1 MAQFTQIKMPN
12 ASSNGFASGLQ
23 EMIDNINRNFLLL
36 NELPLS
42 KGDKGDSMAYFRYN
56 PNILLEDI
64 LKGLALSSDPNKQ
77 KYQAIL
83 EEAMDNYKDW
93 CTTRRL
99 NWNVEDNKNTYKNE
113 VRQEFRKIITAIRK
127 EFDSKAE
134 RNLPMS
140 KIRDLFVEFTYK
152 GEEYKY
158 ELCWMAD
165 WFNGVNTNDK
175 ALVMKYILEYKFPS
189 LVVFGLLAD
198 DVFNP
203 LGCLSYSFIDTR
215 WRNSKVNNYAQIV
228 SDRDESKIP
237 SYQSPSQIMDHSCV
251 VYGDMENQE
260 FVYKVVDAY
269 PRLRYTPDGI
279 TMVVNGHDTG
289 TSAGGQKGNDGRD
302 ANLFMVQRM
311 ENVEYTTIKQ
321 DIASSGD
328 TSIWQV
334 PMGALS
340 KTGGITQ
347 KYAAGSSTP
356 NIADMD
362 YNTLFKYSTDGRV
375 VLEED
380 ETYMPSQWLMETIT
394 VGGVQYKR
402 AGNLADSFKD
412 NYYRVWGV
420 SSGSIFWTKD
430 DAGIVPITSKDANF
444 ETLSGLNGAP
454 CIVTPAFEHRANEFM
469 TYFWLSNITLV
480 KYTSDTTRDVLY
492 IPVVYCGPD
501 NLINLAMDNTSFAG
515 LMMALDPYEQRYIN
529 ETFPRRHRPRGLMVP
544 IGSRWAQNDKERFAS
559 HIIYSDSSH
568 AAWKAV
574 SKGLQTADDSPTN
587 GYVAN
592 KNILHIGSVLDY
604 RTLDDVHSKTIPA
617 IPGRAAN
624 RINTAAN
631 VNSDMYKGTALHV
644 DEPVTITMY
653 RDTIGGIIDNT
664 LLTVEGDVIIGSHS
678 HYNDNIP
685 GLMHVDRSGMGGGID
700 VQGILRTD
708 TLEKPMTYKDK
719 SRLNSDTFKG
729 GNISI
734 QALTGVV
741 SQWIGAQF
749 IRIGDETHYLTYD
762 RGILRSAGRYA
773 IFDFDTIQLSP
784 RDNNGNDTVSSTI
797 APLNGESGIGAG
809 LRFGMVKDNGI
820 ISKYIFDIDSTLFN
834 GGVVANGYPE
844 GVVNNSHQWR
854 YSIEA
859 LNGLYVD
866 GEAVNSA
873 LAGNYRGNRALT
885 FKEFVSNRATWPR
898 FNDNYAGSKISLF
911 NNGGL
916 FSTGPLWTDKY
927 LHVGGVEPSSILLG
941 SGNYSVGVVQVG
953 GSTYYGDSGYKNID
967 VSQSPIVLDLG
978 PTYKKK
984 RLIKFALVDSID
996 DNDPAKYNI
1005 IKNDTPTGKIFLGQW
1020 PKMDSGIGD
1029 GGVSGNN
1036 FMPDNVGNA
1045 GCIMYSPIMDNVI
1058 DSVSGS
1064 ADASSQYFGYCAFE
1078 SSKAAADVLP
1088 KVFWPQGKKPIP
1100 EKVKTMPA
1108 NAWRV
1113 TYKNTGEMVHVKLYI
1128 LCAAVTSNSWHKN
1141 KTGFRNSKAHYTSS
1155 GLGIVGFPG
1164 MVWGQKDHYGSW
1176 YQGDKDNGSY
1186 MGSPYNSITR
1196 GHTTNQ
1202 GFAGLMPTNASLPE
1216 GVPMPMEPVIAQW
1229 SSIFPYNARR
1239 GVDNAGRGD
1248 VFSHEHLNESPAADG
1263 GIVVKL
1269 DTDGKFYVTSAY
1281 RPFYMF
1287 EESQDMFKGRNGVE
1301 MPYIELDFTYPST
1314 TNLAEAADQT
1324 EYVKAWVYKVNI
1336 ANDVPRVSDTA
1347 TDDKGGTDE
1356 HNNVVPNG
1364 IPDIFDNHRSAS
1376 IMGSLSALYRFP
1388 TYEYITTDASGHK
1401 LATPKLRINGDE
1413 YNVGVWDVIL
1423 LGYTTNKNYIPS
1435 NNNPWAD
1442 PTLSWQIVAK
1452 REDELVDTYIGTTT
1466 KWETG
1471 KAISTTSNPATILNN
1486 TPTYNQVEKWLLTEV
1501 DDMAGAPTW
1510 AGSWRKYAGTFGYK
1524 AIYKFSRYKL
1534 DGGLLKSNELT
1545 NPALK
1550 YDIIYA
1556 PAGVDFDALTQ
1567 PQLFAYGR
1575 IYPLLGTHG
1584 KMGANNGSW
1593 TEDTIINGFSSQYGA
1608 EAYWEGK
1615 IAQGFTMTVRIG
1627 EWQPYPGTGVLINK
1641 GNTWC
1646 YAVAIRDDATG
1657 KILSSND
1664 IGNLIFMVTPD
1675 ITNEYRNNHPDNMSE
1690 GGWISTA
1697 GVITEEKCA
1706 LKNWKANTEANLKA
1720 SRDTFTFII
1729 TSTDAEVNTVNTGEL
1744 RDVYFKI
1751 EAIS

>member
-64 LKGLALSSDPNKQ
+64 LKELALSSDPNKQ
-77 KYQAIL
+77 KYQVIL
-83 EEAMDNYKDW
+83 DEAVDNYKDW

-99 NWNVEDNKNTYKNE
+99 NWDVEDNKNTYKNE
-113 VRQEFRKIITAIRK
+113 VRQEFEKIITAIRK

-134 RNLPMS
+134 RSLPMS

-165 WFNGVNTNDK
+165 WFNGTNADDK

-198 DVFNP
+198 DVFKP

-215 WRNSKVNNYAQIV
+215 WRNSKVNNYVQIV
-228 SDRDESKIP
+228 SNRDESKIP
-237 SYQSPSQIMDHSCV
+237 SYQSPPQIADHSCV

-279 TMVVNGHDTG
+279 TMVINGHDTG

-321 DIASSGD
+321 DIIPSGD

-347 KYAAGSSTP
+347 KYAAGGPTP

-375 VLEED
+375 ILEED
-380 ETYMPSQWLMETIT
+380 ETYMPGQWLGETIT
-394 VGGVQYKR
+394 VGGIQYKR

-420 SSGSIFWTKD
+420 SGGSIFWTKD
-430 DAGIVPITSKDANF
+430 DTGIVPITSKDASF

-469 TYFWLSNITLV
+469 TYFWLSTITLV
-480 KYTSDTTRDVLY
+480 KYTSDAAGDTLY

-544 IGSRWAQNDKERFAS
+544 IGSRWAQKDEERFAS

-568 AAWKAV
+568 AAWKTV
-574 SKGLQTADDSPTN
+574 SRGLQTVDDSPTN

-631 VNSDMYKGTALHV
+631 VNSDMYKGAALHV

-653 RDTIGGIIDNT
+653 RDTIGGIKDNT
-664 LLTVEGDVIIGSHS
+664 LLTVEGDVIIGSRG
-678 HYNDNIP
+678 HYNDNIQ
-685 GLMHVDRSGMGGGID
+685 GLMHTDRSGVGGGID

-708 TLEKPMTYKDK
+708 ALEKPMTYKDK
-719 SRLNSDTFKG
+719 SRLNSDTFEG

-749 IRIGDETHYLTYD
+749 IRIGDEVRYLTYD

-797 APLNGESGIGAG
+797 APLNGVSGIGAG
-809 LRFGMVKDNGI
+809 LRFGMVKDNSI

-854 YSIEA
+854 YSMEA

-866 GEAVNSA
+866 GEAVNAA
-873 LAGNYRGNRALT
+873 LAGNYRGNRSLT
-885 FKEFVSNRATWPR
+885 FNEFVSSRPTWPR
-898 FNDNYAGSKISLF
+898 FDDNFAGNKISIF

-916 FSTGPLWTDKY
+916 YSTGPLWTDKY
-927 LHVGGVEPSSILLG
+927 LHVGGVEPSAILLG
-941 SGNYSVGVVQVG
+941 SGNYSVGVSQTG
-953 GSTYYGDSGYKNID
+953 GSAYYGDSGYKNID
-967 VSQSPIVLDLG
+967 VNQSPIILDLG
-978 PTYKKK
+978 PAYKKK

-996 DNDPAKYNI
+996 DSDPAKYNI
-1005 IKNDTPTGKIFLGQW
+1005 IKNDIPTGKVFLGQW

-1029 GGVSGNN
+1029 GGVSENN

-1045 GCIMYSPIMDNVI
+1045 GCIMYSPVMDNVI

-1064 ADASSQYFGYCAFE
+1064 SDSSGQYFGYCAFE
-1078 SSKAAADVLP
+1078 STKAAADTLP

-1100 EKVKTMPA
+1100 AKVKTMPA

-1128 LCAAVTSNSWHKN
+1128 LCAAITSNSWN
-1141 KTGFRNSKAHYTSS
+1141 KHSTGFRRSKLHYTSS

-1164 MVWGQKDHYGSW
+1164 MIKGDSAYYGSW
-1176 YQGDKDNGSY
+1176 YQGDEDGGSY
-1186 MGSPYNSITR
+1186 MGSPYNSISR

-1202 GFAGLMPTNASLPE
+1202 GFSGLMATNAALPG
-1216 GVPMPMEPVIAQW
+1216 GVPVPMEPVIAQW

-1239 GVDNAGRGD
+1239 GTDNAGRGD
-1248 VFSHEHLNESPAADG
+1248 VFSHEHLGDSPAADG

-1269 DTDGKFYVTSAY
+1269 GTDGRFYVTSAY

-1287 EESQDMFKGRNGVE
+1287 EESQDMFKGKNGVE

-1314 TNLAEAADQT
+1314 TNLAEVADQS

-1336 ANDVPRVSDTA
+1336 AGDVPRVSDTA
-1347 TDDKGGTDE
+1347 TDQKGGTDE
-1356 HNNVVPNG
+1356 HNNAAPNG
-1364 IPDIFDNHRSAS
+1364 IPDIFDNHGSAT
-1376 IMGSLSALYRFP
+1376 IVGSLAALDRFP
-1388 TYEYITTDASGHK
+1388 SYEYITTDASGHK
-1401 LATPKLRINGDE
+1401 LTTPKLRINGDE

-1423 LGYTTNKNYIPS
+1423 LGYTTNKNYTPGNS
-1435 NNNPWAD
+1435 NPWAD
-1442 PTLSWQIVAK
+1442 PSLTWQIVAK
-1452 REDELVDTYIGTTT
+1452 REDELIDTYIGATA
-1466 KWETG
+1466 KWEAG
-1471 KAISTTSNPATILNN
+1471 KAMSTSANPATILNT

-1501 DDMAGAPTW
+1501 DDVTGAPSW
-1510 AGSWRKYAGTFGYK
+1510 AGSWRKYAGASGYK
-1524 AIYKFSRYKL
+1524 AIYKFSRYKM
-1534 DGGLLKSNELT
+1534 DGGLLKANELT
-1545 NPALK
+1545 STTLK
-1550 YDIIYA
+1550 YDTIYA
-1556 PAGVDFDALTQ
+1556 PAGVDFDTLAQ
-1567 PQLFAYGR
+1567 PQLFAYGH
-1575 IYPLLGTHG
+1575 IYPLLGSHDKLGT
-1584 KMGANNGSW
+1584 NNGSW
-1593 TEDTIINGFSSQYGA
+1593 TADTIINGFSTQYGA

-1615 IAQGFTMTVRIG
+1615 IANGFTMTVKIS
-1627 EWQPYPGTGVLINK
+1627 EWQPYPGTQSLRAEDS
-1641 GNTWC
+1641 TWC
-1646 YAVAIRDDATG
+1646 YAIAIRDDATG
-1657 KILSSND
+1657 RILSSGD
-1664 IGNLIFMVTPD
+1664 IGNLIFTVTPD
-1675 ITNEYRNNHPDNMSE
+1675 ITNEYRNNHPNSMP
-1690 GGWISTA
+1690 GGWVSTA

-1706 LKNWKANTEANLKA
+1706 LKNWRANTEANLRA

-1729 TSTDAEVNTVNTGEL
+1729 TSTDAEANTITAEEL
-1744 RDVYFKI
+1744 RDVYFRI
-1751 EAIS
+1751 EAIG